1 MAAETAYRKDQFTA
15 TFLPAMALKVL
26 NRAEVNAA
34 KKGCRKDR
42 DYKFTGSSQ
51 RSKDDGFPMWFRANV
66 CKGKFVETTLIGK
79 WSLSLGRVEG
89 GVWPDEADLL
99 VLVRTLFTCATKLV
113 REKPPLLEHL
123 KKVMKKTGDWSLSRV
138 LEEDVN
144 VGAANTQGGAG
155 RSRAA
160 LLAPPLAASLL
171 RCFAVSLFRCLGCLG
186 PGQVDSGVPGKSW
199 GRFWGSCWNHKVD
212 LGVLFICQN
221 LVLYYSSI

>member
-66 CKGKFVETTLIGK
+66 CTGKFEDKTLIGK

-113 REKPPLLEHL
+113 REKPPYLQSARSVVIFVAKRCACDGITPL
-123 KKVMKKTGDWSLSRV
+123 SLSH
-138 LEEDVN
+138 
-144 VGAANTQGGAG
+144 ANHWGLVFGQGDDRRRRGLPLCLVTLCPCALSCSDPG
-155 RSRAA
+155 WGSVPQRSRPF
-160 LLAPPLAASLL
+160 PP
-171 RCFAVSLFRCLGCLG
+171 RG
-186 PGQVDSGVPGKSW
+186 
-199 GRFWGSCWNHKVD
+199 H
-212 LGVLFICQN
+212 
-221 LVLYYSSI
+221 

>member
-1 MAAETAYRKDQFTA
+1 MVYQTIADDLIWLLLEAASLIPPGHPMAAETAYRKDQFTA

-66 CKGKFVETTLIGK
+66 CKGKFVDKTLIGK

-113 REKPPLLEHL
+113 REKQPLLEHL

-144 VGAANTQGGAG
+144 VGAASTQGGAG

-171 RCFAVSLFRCLGCLG
+171 RCFAVSLFRCFA
-186 PGQVDSGVPGKSW
+186 VS
-199 GRFWGSCWNHKVD
+199 
-212 LGVLFICQN
+212 LFRCFDAC
-221 LVLYYSSI
+221 